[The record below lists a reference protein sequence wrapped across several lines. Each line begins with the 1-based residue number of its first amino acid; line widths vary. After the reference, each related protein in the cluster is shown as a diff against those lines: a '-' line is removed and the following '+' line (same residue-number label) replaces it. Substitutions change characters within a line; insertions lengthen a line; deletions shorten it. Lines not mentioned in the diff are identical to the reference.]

1 MILTSITAL
10 LLLLAPLSE
19 PAPGES
25 PETHAERLAGVIVLD
40 NNSSREA
47 LEALK
52 NLPEAAAM
60 RSWQNVLVQ
69 SKNPAYKVEAI
80 NRIARTSDRR
90 KLSPIV
96 AQLDS
101 PYSDVRQAAIAVL
114 SRIADDRVYPKILE
128 MSRNTNPVF
137 RVYAAE
143 ALAALYDKRF
153 IPVVTDMIRD
163 DNKSVRIL
171 AIRIILKNRIDAMYP
186 ALRNAA
192 AKDEN
197 HEVTVEALKAL
208 ASLDDA
214 SSIYIFIKAL
224 SSPDAEVRRAAA
236 DNIVLFQVSR
246 AAFAVSEQLE
256 VETDPDL
263 KSALLE
269 ILIRYRNPGNF
280 RGLERIISTE
290 SSPALRVKAAVAL
303 GFTRSDRAEE
313 ILVRALADPDYQ
325 VRSEACSSLGMLG
338 SRRGAARMVELIRS
352 DNDLFVRTAA
362 LYAVERIRDKETI
375 LPLYDMLAG
384 ERDPLFRELLTRT
397 LRSMIAKSI

>member
-1 MILTSITAL
+1 MILTPIISL
-10 LLLLAPLSE
+10 LVLLAPLSQ

-25 PETHAERLAGVIVLD
+25 PENHAERLAGIILSDTSSSLD
-40 NNSSREA
+40 A
-47 LEALK
+47 FEALK
-52 NLPEAAAM
+52 TLPDAAAM
-60 RSWQNVLVQ
+60 RSWQNVLLR
-69 SKNPAYKVEAI
+69 SENPSYKVEAI
-80 NRIARTSDRR
+80 RRIARTNDRR

-96 AQLDS
+96 SQLDS

-153 IPVVTDMIRD
+153 IPVVTEMIRD
-163 DNKSVRIL
+163 ENKSVRIL

-236 DNIVLFQVSR
+236 DTIVLFQVSR

-280 RGLERIISTE
+280 RGLERIISADA
-290 SSPALRVKAAVAL
+290 SPALRVKAAAAL
-303 GFTRSDRAEE
+303 GFTRSDRAED
-313 ILVRALADPDYQ
+313 ILIRALNDADYQ
-325 VRSEACSSLGMLG
+325 VRSEACASLGLLG
-338 SRRGAARMVELIRS
+338 SRRGANRMLELIR
-352 DNDLFVRTAA
+352 NETDLFVRTAA
-362 LYAVERIRDKETI
+362 LYAVERIRDKDTI
-375 LPLYDMLAG
+375 LPLYDMLTG
-384 ERDPLFRELLTRT
+384 EQDPLFRELLTKT